1 MAVPSFLFGGS
12 TGLTQEQLA
21 SRRKML
27 EAMRLRQMGSAPRN
41 VGEGL
46 TAVGQA
52 IAYRMG
58 MNQLGQGEAAAKER
72 RDALMAPL
80 FSSTPSSP
88 PMVDP
93 NASASA
99 AIPDSEVAGELAA
112 TDPAPASFSGN
123 QQEFIESI
131 LPAAIEEGKRTGV
144 DPRIIVAQAAQETGW
159 GRSAPGNNLFG
170 IKSHGQSG
178 GNSLMTTE
186 YVDGRPVK
194 VRDSFR
200 AYENPADSVRGYG
213 DFILQNPR
221 YQKFRTA
228 QGLDEQLAALQA
240 SGYATDPNYSRSVGR
255 IARGIQ
261 LPGEVASLDPSAGM
275 PTASAAIDAVAPP
288 SGQPLA
294 GPAPYRDPL
303 ISAPNYDP
311 VAAGAPVAGG
321 REAVANALA
330 AVPPKPQQ
338 FSPAVTTVGNAMAA
352 KTGEQLPALPPAQE
366 VGPASNVAGA
376 PMQQPQ
382 QVAGADYFPPAPPP
396 PSSGPTLQQLYQIS
410 TSPDITEQDRA
421 LVNMMIERRM
431 QEADP
436 VRQMQLRKG
445 QLELQ
450 AAENGTWSRLDDGRL
465 YNQRTGEVRNAP
477 VNPSAPPSDLGLN
490 PQYGVD
496 ANGNPV
502 LLQLGK
508 DGKVVQSKM
517 PDGVTLSKEPIRL
530 DAGTHWVL
538 LDPITRQPIGQVAKD
553 NRGEAAD
560 TAAGKADAEARA
572 ALPQAEESA
581 NLMLSS
587 IDSLMNDPY
596 LDSMVGSV
604 QGRWLPNVT
613 SDAARV
619 QSKIDQIGGQ
629 SFLQAYNMLRGGGQI
644 TEEEGKRATAA
655 MGRLNTAQN
664 EKDYREALSELR
676 SVVASGLQRVR
687 QKAGVGAAPS
697 ATAPVPSGPVSIGG
711 YTIEEV
717 N

>member
-1 MAVPSFLFGGS
+1 MAVPSFLFGGE

-21 SRRKML
+21 QRRRVL
-27 EAMRLRQMGSAPRN
+27 EAMAARGFGAPKN

-46 TAVGQA
+46 TAIGNA
-52 IAYRMG
+52 IAYRAQMG
-58 MNQLGQGEAAAKER
+58 RLEKGEAAAKER
-72 RDALMAPL
+72 RDAIMAPL
-80 FSSTPSSP
+80 FSSTPSAPST
-88 PMVDP
+88 VDP

-194 VRDSFR
+194 MRDSFR
-200 AYENPADSVRGYG
+200 AYESPADSVRGYG

-221 YQKFRTA
+221 YEKFRTA

-303 ISAPNYDP
+303 VSAPNYDP
-311 VAAGAPVAGG
+311 AAAGAPVVGG

-330 AVPPKPQQ
+330 ALPQKPQQ
-338 FSPAVTTVGNAMAA
+338 FAPAVTTVGNALAT

-366 VGPASNVAGA
+366 VGPAPSVAGA

-396 PSSGPTLQQLYQIS
+396 PSAGLSLQQLYQIS
-410 TSPDITEQDRA
+410 SSPDITEQDRA
-421 LVNMMIERRM
+421 LVNTLIQQRMRDQQLANDPLRRLQIQKAQQEIERG
-431 QEADP
+431 QPVVNLGGGVGYDP
-436 VRQMQLRKG
+436 NTKEFITPPAGLKPPDFDDVSGLRKEIQ
-445 QLELQ
+445 QLPSYKNFAQ
-450 AAENGTWSRLDDGRL
+450 ALPIYRSMAETAGR
-465 YNQRTGEVRNAP
+465 NSKA
-477 VNPSAPPSDLGLN
+477 SDLNLV
-490 PQYGVD
+490 YG
-496 ANGNPV
+496 
-502 LLQLGK
+502 LGK
-508 DGKVVQSKM
+508 IMDPTSVVREGEMVMVKNTASLPDWLQGAIASLNGGAALTPETRQAIMAEAYGRVQGYDQAFKQDTSMYGGIVERNRMNRADVIPDFGTYEPWKAPEDVSKM
-517 PDGVTLSKEPIRL
+517 SVPEGVPEDVWSVMTDEEKRL
-530 DAGTHWVL
+530 
-538 LDPITRQPIGQVAKD
+538 
-553 NRGEAAD
+553 
-560 TAAGKADAEARA
+560 
-572 ALPQAEESA
+572 
-581 NLMLSS
+581 
-587 IDSLMNDPY
+587 
-596 LDSMVGSV
+596 
-604 QGRWLPNVT
+604 WL
-613 SDAARV
+613 
-619 QSKIDQIGGQ
+619 K
-629 SFLQAYNMLRGGGQI
+629 
-644 TEEEGKRATAA
+644 K
-655 MGRLNTAQN
+655 
-664 EKDYREALSELR
+664 
-676 SVVASGLQRVR
+676 
-687 QKAGVGAAPS
+687 
-697 ATAPVPSGPVSIGG
+697 
-711 YTIEEV
+711 
-717 N
+717 

>member
-1 MAVPSFLFGGS
+1 MAVPSFLFGGE

-21 SRRKML
+21 QRRRVL
-27 EAMRLRQMGSAPRN
+27 EAMAARGFGAPKN

-46 TAVGQA
+46 TAIGNA
-52 IAYRMG
+52 IAYRAQMG
-58 MNQLGQGEAAAKER
+58 RLEKGEAAAKDR
-72 RDALMAPL
+72 RDAIMAPL
-80 FSSTPSSP
+80 FSSTPSAPST
-88 PMVDP
+88 VDP
-93 NASASA
+93 NVSASA
-99 AIPDSEVAGELAA
+99 AIPDSEVVGELAA

-159 GRSAPGNNLFG
+159 GKSAPGNNLFG

-194 VRDSFR
+194 MRDSFR
-200 AYENPADSVRGYG
+200 AYESPADSVRGYG

-221 YQKFRTA
+221 YEKFRTA

-275 PTASAAIDAVAPP
+275 PTAGAAIDAVAPP

-303 ISAPNYDP
+303 VSAPNYDP
-311 VAAGAPVAGG
+311 AAAGAPVVGG

-330 AVPPKPQQ
+330 ALPQKPQQ
-338 FSPAVTTVGNAMAA
+338 FSPAVTTVGNALAA

-366 VGPASNVAGA
+366 VGPAPSVAGA

-382 QVAGADYFPPAPPP
+382 QVAGAGYFPPAPQP
-396 PSSGPTLQQLYQIS
+396 PSAGPSLQQLYQIS
-410 TSPDITEQDRA
+410 SSPDITDQDRA
-421 LVNMMIERRM
+421 LVNMMIERRL

-445 QLELQ
+445 QLEIQ

-664 EKDYREALSELR
+664 EKDYREALLELR
-676 SVVASGLQRVR
+676 SVVASGLQRAR
-687 QKAGVGAAPS
+687 QKAGVGAVPS
-697 ATAPVPSGPVSIGG
+697 ATAPAASGPVSIGG